1 MQTETRN
8 PKSRHIDQLPTLD
21 ALRIMNEEDA
31 TVTLA
36 VRQALPEIARAVD
49 IIVERL
55 RGGGRLIYVGAGT
68 SGRLAVVDASECVP
82 TFNTDPS
89 LVQALIAG
97 GKAALVTS
105 IEAAEDNREA
115 GRDDLLSL
123 NPTAQ
128 DVVVGI
134 AASGR
139 TPYVL
144 AALAAAKEVGAAT
157 ISIACNAPSPLLE
170 AADVGIAVVTGPEV
184 VTGSTRLK
192 AGTAQK
198 LVLNM
203 LSTATMIQ
211 LGKVYGNLM
220 VDVRVSN
227 EKLLDRARRIV
238 AEVARV
244 PVDRAAELL
253 DAAGN
258 EAKTAI
264 VMSRLGVGAD
274 EARARLASA
283 HGRLAAVIG
292 ESEDE

>member
-21 ALRIMNEEDA
+21 ALRIMNEEDV
-31 TVTLA
+31 TVALA
-36 VRQALPEIARAVD
+36 VREALPSIARAVD
-49 IIVERL
+49 VIVDRL
-55 RGGGRLIYVGAGT
+55 RQGGRLFYVGAGT

-97 GKAALVTS
+97 GSAALVTS
-105 IEAAEDNREA
+105 VEDAEDNREA
-115 GRDDLLSL
+115 GRNDLLERGVS
-123 NPTAQ
+123 AA

-144 AALAAAKEVGAAT
+144 TAIETAKSVGAAT
-157 ISIACNAPSPLLE
+157 VGLACNAPAPLLE
-170 AADVGIAVVTGPEV
+170 AAEIAIAVVTGPEV

-198 LVLNM
+198 MVLNM
-203 LSTATMIQ
+203 LSTASMIQ
-211 LGKVYGNLM
+211 LGKVYGNRM

-238 AEVARV
+238 AEVAGV
-244 PVDRAAELL
+244 SMERAAELL
-253 DAAGN
+253 DAAGH

-264 VMSRLGVGAD
+264 AMSRLGDDAAA
-274 EARARLASA
+274 ARAALDRVGGKLADI
-283 HGRLAAVIG
+283 IG
-292 ESEDE
+292 ESED

>member
-8 PKSRHIDQLPTLD
+8 PKSRHIDQLSTLD

-36 VRQALPEIARAVD
+36 VREALPAIARAVD
-49 IIVERL
+49 LIVARL
-55 RGGGRLIYVGAGT
+55 RDGGRLFYVGAGT

-89 LVQALIAG
+89 LVQAIIVG
-97 GKAALVTS
+97 GSAALVTS
-105 IEAAEDNREA
+105 VEDAEDNRER
-115 GRDDLLSL
+115 GGEDLRARGV
-123 NPTAQ
+123 TAA

-144 AALAAAKEVGAAT
+144 GALDVARATGAAT
-157 ISIACNAPSPLLE
+157 IGLACNAPAPLLE
-170 AADVGIAVVTGPEV
+170 AADIAIGVVTGPEV
-184 VTGSTRLK
+184 VSGSTRLK

-203 LSTATMIQ
+203 LSTASMIQ
-211 LGKVYGNLM
+211 LGKVYGNRM

-238 AEVARV
+238 AEVAGISLE
-244 PVDRAAELL
+244 RAAELL
-253 DAAGN
+253 DAADHQ
-258 EAKTAI
+258 AKTAI
-264 VMSRLGVGAD
+264 AMARLGIDAPAAQAALDRVG
-274 EARARLASA
+274 
-283 HGRLAAVIG
+283 GRLADIIG
-292 ESEDE
+292 ESED

>member
-21 ALRIMNEEDA
+21 ALRLMNEEDA

-36 VRQALPEIARAVD
+36 VRDALPAIARAVD
-49 IIVERL
+49 VIVERL

-97 GKAALVTS
+97 GSVALVTS
-105 IEAAEDNREA
+105 VEDAEDSREA
-115 GRDDLLSL
+115 GSGDLLAL
-123 NPTAQ
+123 NISSA

-144 AALAAAKEVGAAT
+144 AAIETAQAAGAAT
-157 ISIACNAPSPLLE
+157 VGVACNAPSPLLE
-170 AADVGIAVVTGPEV
+170 AADIAIGVITGPEV

-198 LVLNM
+198 MVLNM
-203 LSTATMIQ
+203 LSTASMIQ
-211 LGKVYGNLM
+211 LGKVYGNRM

-238 AEVARV
+238 AEVAGISM
-244 PVDRAAELL
+244 DRAAELL
-253 DAAGN
+253 DAADHQ
-258 EAKTAI
+258 AKTAI
-264 VMSRLGVGAD
+264 AMARLEVDAAT
-274 EARARLASA
+274 ARAALARV
-283 HGRLAAVIG
+283 GGKLADIIG
-292 ESEDE
+292 ESED

>member
-8 PKSRHIDQLPTLD
+8 PKSRHIDQLSTLD

-36 VRQALPEIARAVD
+36 VREALPAIARAVD
-49 IIVERL
+49 LIVARL
-55 RGGGRLIYVGAGT
+55 RDGGRLFYVGAGT

-89 LVQALIAG
+89 LVQAIIAG
-97 GKAALVTS
+97 GSAALVTS
-105 IEAAEDNREA
+105 VEDAEDNRER
-115 GRDDLLSL
+115 GGEDLRARGV
-123 NPTAQ
+123 TAA

-144 AALAAAKEVGAAT
+144 GALDVARAAGAAT
-157 ISIACNAPSPLLE
+157 IGLACNAPAPLLE
-170 AADVGIAVVTGPEV
+170 AADIAIGVVTGPEV
-184 VTGSTRLK
+184 VSGSTRLK

-203 LSTATMIQ
+203 LSTASMIQ
-211 LGKVYGNLM
+211 LGKVYGNRM

-238 AEVARV
+238 AEVAGISLE
-244 PVDRAAELL
+244 RAAELL
-253 DAAGN
+253 DAADHQ
-258 EAKTAI
+258 AKTAI
-264 VMSRLGVGAD
+264 AMARLGIDAPAAQAALDRVG
-274 EARARLASA
+274 
-283 HGRLAAVIG
+283 GRLADIIG
-292 ESEDE
+292 ESED

>member
-8 PKSRHIDQLPTLD
+8 PKSRHIDQLSTLD

-36 VRQALPEIARAVD
+36 VREALPAIARAVD
-49 IIVERL
+49 LIVARL
-55 RGGGRLIYVGAGT
+55 RDGGRLFYVGAGT

-89 LVQALIAG
+89 LVQAIIAG
-97 GKAALVTS
+97 GSAALVTS
-105 IEAAEDNREA
+105 VEDAEDNRER
-115 GRDDLLSL
+115 GGEDLRARGV
-123 NPTAQ
+123 TAA

-144 AALAAAKEVGAAT
+144 GALDVARATGAAT
-157 ISIACNAPSPLLE
+157 IGLACNAPAPLLE
-170 AADVGIAVVTGPEV
+170 AADIAIGVVTGPEV
-184 VTGSTRLK
+184 VSGSTRLK

-203 LSTATMIQ
+203 LSTASMIQ
-211 LGKVYGNLM
+211 LGKVYGNRM

-238 AEVARV
+238 AEVAGISLE
-244 PVDRAAELL
+244 RAAELL
-253 DAAGN
+253 DAADHQ
-258 EAKTAI
+258 AKTAI
-264 VMSRLGVGAD
+264 AMARLGIDAPAAQAALDRVG
-274 EARARLASA
+274 
-283 HGRLAAVIG
+283 GRLADIIG
-292 ESEDE
+292 ESED